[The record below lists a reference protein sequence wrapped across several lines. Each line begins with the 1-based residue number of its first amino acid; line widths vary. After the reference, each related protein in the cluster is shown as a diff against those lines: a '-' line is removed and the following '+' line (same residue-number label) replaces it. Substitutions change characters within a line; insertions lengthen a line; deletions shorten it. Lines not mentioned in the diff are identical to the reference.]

1 MCPNYLFWVLYSKAC
16 MKLRDIDDQWKRLM
30 QTWFDFD
37 QDIIDT
43 AID

>member
-1 MCPNYLFWVLYSKAC
+1 
-16 MKLRDIDDQWKRLM
+16 M

-43 AID
+43 AIDQQGGHLRLCVHAGSGHFKHLL